1 MEAPLRTFTG
11 SSLFAAHGGGDL
23 GSGGI
28 TSDVFKSLIH
38 GDVT

>member
-1 MEAPLRTFTG
+1 MQEFEVQEYN
-11 SSLFAAHGGGDL
+11 SLFAVHGGGDL

-38 GDVT
+38 GDVN